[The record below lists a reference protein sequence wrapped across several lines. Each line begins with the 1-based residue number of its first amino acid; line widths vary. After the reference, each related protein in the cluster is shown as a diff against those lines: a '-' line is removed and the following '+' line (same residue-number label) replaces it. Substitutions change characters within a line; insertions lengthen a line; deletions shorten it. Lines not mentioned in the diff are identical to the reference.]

1 MNDRLSSF
9 SSWRASKGDDGA
21 GLWHLV
27 TKCNSG
33 SQVGVAWI
41 GQLCKTDASQQ
52 SGGTSTGTGVSA
64 ITRNHWAVSAHEIG
78 HNCKHSY
85 RKGKIM
91 YQNLTILIYFSWCN
105 S

>member
-1 MNDRLSSF
+1 M
-9 SSWRASKGDDGA
+9 
-21 GLWHLV
+21 
-27 TKCNSG
+27 
-33 SQVGVAWI
+33 AWI

-85 RKGKIM
+85 
-91 YQNLTILIYFSWCN
+91 
-105 S
+105 